1 MLYQINPTVTGVGD
15 FGDQDLSIEVKL
27 AIGID
32 PRME

>member
-1 MLYQINPTVTGVGD
+1 MLDQMNPTVSGVGD
-15 FGDQDLSIEVKL
+15 FGDQDFSIEVKL